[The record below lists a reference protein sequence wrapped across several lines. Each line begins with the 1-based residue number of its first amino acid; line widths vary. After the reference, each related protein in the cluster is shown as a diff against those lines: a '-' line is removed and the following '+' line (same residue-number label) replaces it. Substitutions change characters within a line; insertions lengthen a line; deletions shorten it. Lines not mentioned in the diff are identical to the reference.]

1 MNRLT
6 SWWVRCSAS
15 ARLRIADERGANIVE
30 YALLVALIA
39 IVCLLGV
46 AFIGES
52 TSDRFSS
59 TASQLP

>member
-15 ARLRIADERGANIVE
+15 PRAPIASERGANIIE

-39 IVCLLGV
+39 VVCLLGV
-46 AFIGES
+46 TSIGES